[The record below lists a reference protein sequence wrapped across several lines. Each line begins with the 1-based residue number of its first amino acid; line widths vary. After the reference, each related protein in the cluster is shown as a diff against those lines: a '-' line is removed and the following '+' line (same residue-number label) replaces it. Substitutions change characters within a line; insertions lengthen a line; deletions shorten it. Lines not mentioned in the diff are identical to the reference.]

1 MSYGNNALKKKK
13 ALSVVKDSSTKKKG
27 NRYFYRVSNH
37 HELYKIGA
45 SFYSDFS
52 NGMKSFAISSTGY
65 PQSQQNSIL
74 GLASFFDHKEDL
86 RIAII
91 SDNLKEGVFSD
102 IVKKSVQKN
111 LNLTDEVTCKAL
123 SFYDHF
129 EFINLEE
136 VLDYVMN
143 EDIEGYDEL
152 ITALFEQYDVVF
164 WDVPDLEKI
173 KSNSER
179 YFPVIMNFDSLS
191 IIVARALSNSKDI
204 KEITEF
210 FKGYG
215 ISLKGLLFENQAVKN
230 KKTKVKAENDD
241 KNNNEEPNNT
251 KKKKKW
257 WSIF

>member
-1 MSYGNNALKKKK
+1 MSYGNNALKKKNQ
-13 ALSVVKDSSTKKKG
+13 LTVVQEPSNKKKG
-27 NRYFYRVSNH
+27 NKYFYRVSNH

-45 SFYSDFS
+45 SFYADYA

-91 SDNLKEGVFSD
+91 SDNLKEGVFKN
-102 IVKKSVQKN
+102 IIANSVQKN
-111 LNLTDEVTCKAL
+111 LNLTDDVSCKAL
-123 SFYDHF
+123 SFHDHF

-136 VLDYVMN
+136 VLDLVMD
-143 EDIEGYDEL
+143 EEVAGYDEL
-152 ITALFEQYDVVF
+152 ITSLFDQYDVVF

-191 IIVARALSNSKDI
+191 IIVAKALSNSKDI

-215 ISLKGLLFENQAVKN
+215 ISLKGLLFENQGLKN
-230 KKTKVKAENDD
+230 KSTKVKSENDD
-241 KNNNEEPNNT
+241 KNNND

-257 WSIF
+257 WRFF